1 MKRIGDKPLTPEERR
16 KRYAEK
22 HGAEYIRQQAHKRY
36 LRNKEKVLERS
47 RKWAENNPEKV
58 LAKSAA
64 YRERHPDRTKAA
76 LQKYEQT
83 DKAKARTAKYRES
96 GKARAY
102 KRIWRKEN
110 ADAFARQNRLDGAR
124 RRARRRG
131 NGAYIISTKDLQWLM
146 AQCCVACGGPG
157 EHVDHIIPVSRGGQ
171 HSIGNLQMLCASC
184 NLSKHDKTMS
194 EWRWLRKRLTA

>member
-22 HGAEYIRQQAHKRY
+22 HGDDYIKQQAHKRY

-64 YRERHPDRTKAA
+64 YRERYPDRTKAA

-83 DKAKARTAKYRES
+83 DKAKARTAKYRKS
-96 GKARAY
+96 GKAKAY

-110 ADAFARQNRLDGAR
+110 ADAFARQNRLDAAR

-131 NGAYIISTKDLQWLM
+131 NGAYVISIKDLQRLM
-146 AQCCVACGGPG
+146 SQCCVACGDPG
-157 EHVDHIIPVSRGGQ
+157 QHVDHIIPVSRGGQ

-184 NLSKHDKTMS
+184 NLSKHNKTMS